1 MLFILIP
8 ELDDYV
14 GCCGFWA
21 IHDFL
26 IHKVEKECN
35 QTNLDQVKH
44 MSGLMAPRARE
55 HCAAYPQGSFTCRL
69 LIIMPVTFAVLFVIF
84 FVAINVCA
92 CVMFCKWRNA
102 RRKYRKA
109 SNRLPPIYERKNKK
123 NYNLTKDVHQP
134 LKGTSKMA
142 NSA

>member
-1 MLFILIP
+1 M
-8 ELDDYV
+8 

-21 IHDFL
+21 LHDFL
-26 IHKVEKECN
+26 LHKVEKECN
-35 QTNLDQVKH
+35 QTNLDQVKG
-44 MSGLMAPRARE
+44 MSALVAPRVRE

-102 RRKYRKA
+102 RTKYQKA
-109 SNRLPPIYERKNKK
+109 KTGSPVGSRNSSYRSKLNKNFNLPGE
-123 NYNLTKDVHQP
+123 LSQP
-134 LKGTSKMA
+134 LRGSKAA
-142 NSA
+142 NNA